1 MNSVNDD
8 QGIVASRPINLVNHF
23 DAEGSNINKGKKKS
37 IEIKKSVRDIDYIS
51 FYRDNVQLNKLKVDE
66 LKYIAKRHTLKFSGT
81 KIVLIERILQLFKTT
96 RPAVK
101 IQSVFRRWIVQ
112 ESVKMRGPAL
122 VKRKICVNDTDF
134 VSLEPID
141 EIPAELFFS
150 YRDSKDFVYGFNLSS
165 LMQHSRVNEKME
177 NPYNREIVEA
187 RIFLKIMRLYRFCFI
202 VYPDFNKENAKFV
215 KRSAPAPRA
224 PQLIQRNIQQL
235 NNANHF
241 RNAENI
247 VFEEYEPMII
257 NNYQITNDQQFR
269 INRLREIRNMTVN
282 QRINNLFIE
291 IDHLGNYTQA
301 IWFNSLDRNEYIIF
315 YRFLYDIWYYRANF
329 SREVRYNICPFIT
342 PFYNTVNIRN
352 IAYNLTLDE
361 LRQLC
366 LIPFENLI
374 YTGSDDEHRRLAA
387 IHALSALTIVS
398 LGARISM
405 PWLYESVM

>member
-8 QGIVASRPINLVNHF
+8 QGIVENHF
-23 DAEGSNINKGKKKS
+23 GGEGGKVVKGKKKS
-37 IEIKKSVRDIDYIS
+37 MEIKRSVRDMNYIS
-51 FYRDNVQLNKLKVDE
+51 FFRDNVQLTKLKVDE
-66 LKYIAKRHTLKFSGT
+66 LKYIAKRHALKFSGT
-81 KIVLIERILQLFKTT
+81 KPALIERIAQLFKTT
-96 RPAVK
+96 LPAVK
-101 IQSVFRRWIVQ
+101 IQSAFRRWVVQ

-122 VKRKICVNDTDF
+122 TNRKICVNDTDF

-141 EIPAELFFS
+141 EIPTELFFS

-165 LMQHSRVNEKME
+165 LMQSAKVNEKME
-177 NPYNREIVEA
+177 NPYNREIIETPL
-187 RIFLKIMRLYRFCFI
+187 FLKIMRLYRFCFI

-224 PQLIQRNIQQL
+224 TQLIQRNIQQL
-235 NNANHF
+235 NNLNHF
-241 RNAENI
+241 RNTENI
-247 VFEEYEPMII
+247 VFEEYEPIII

-315 YRFLYDIWYYRANF
+315 YRFLYDIWYYRSNF
-329 SREVRYNICPFIT
+329 SREVRYNICPFVT

-366 LIPFENLI
+366 LIPFENLV

-387 IHALSALTIVS
+387 MHALSALTIVS